1 MIVAKIVVAVLLM
14 IELII
19 LMYGA
24 IKGIKENDKAYAI
37 ICSTGAGLVG
47 LLCGFVLGSLLF

>member
-1 MIVAKIVVAVLLM
+1 MIAKIIVAFLLM
-14 IELII
+14 IILIL

-24 IKGIKENDKAYAI
+24 IIGIKENDKAYAV

-47 LLCGFVLGSLLF
+47 LLCGFVLGSLLL

>member
-1 MIVAKIVVAVLLM
+1 MIAKIIVAFLLM
-14 IELII
+14 IVLIL

-24 IKGIKENDKAYAI
+24 IIGIKENDKAYAV

-47 LLCGFVLGSLLF
+47 ILCGFVLGALMF

>member
-1 MIVAKIVVAVLLM
+1 MIVAKITVAVLLT

-24 IKGIKENDKAYAI
+24 IKGIKENDKAYAVT
-37 ICSTGAGLVG
+37 CSTAAGLGG

>member
-1 MIVAKIVVAVLLM
+1 MIAKIIVVFLLM
-14 IELII
+14 IILIL

-24 IKGIKENDKAYAI
+24 VIGIKENDKAFAV

-47 LLCGFVLGSLLF
+47 LLCGIVLGSLML

>member
-1 MIVAKIVVAVLLM
+1 MIAKIIVAVLLM
-14 IELII
+14 IILIL

-24 IKGIKENDKAYAI
+24 IIGIKENDKAYAVT
-37 ICSTGAGLVG
+37 CSTAAGLVG